1 MESQLKPAELLDR
14 LIDAFQCCADCG
26 DKYGTYRGVET
37 STCWHDTCDVC
48 TAEGTVTATRNYGYL
63 YKGINLL
70 KNFK

>member
-1 MESQLKPAELLDR
+1 MESPTPKTELLDR
-14 LIDAFQCCADCG
+14 LIAAYQCCGECG
-26 DKYGTYRGVET
+26 DKYGTYRAST

-48 TAEGTVTATRNYGYL
+48 KAEGTVTAARDYGYL